1 MSGADDRPAVAARIL
16 VVEDNPLN
24 LELVTDM
31 LSDEGYLVLQAEDET
46 TALRL
51 AREEGPDL
59 ILMDIQL
66 PGADGLEITRKLRAD
81 PATGG
86 IPIVALTAHAMRG
99 EEEKA
104 RDAGCVGFL
113 TKPLRMQDLL
123 QAVAQWTRTGG
134 D

>member
-1 MSGADDRPAVAARIL
+1 MSEAGDRPTAAPRIL

-31 LSDEGYLVLQAEDET
+31 LSDEGYVVLQAEDES
-46 TALRL
+46 TAVRL
-51 AREEGPDL
+51 ARDERPNL

-81 PATGG
+81 PGTAG

-123 QAVAQWTRTGG
+123 QAVARWTRGG
-134 D
+134 AD

>member
-1 MSGADDRPAVAARIL
+1 VSGADDRPAVAARIL